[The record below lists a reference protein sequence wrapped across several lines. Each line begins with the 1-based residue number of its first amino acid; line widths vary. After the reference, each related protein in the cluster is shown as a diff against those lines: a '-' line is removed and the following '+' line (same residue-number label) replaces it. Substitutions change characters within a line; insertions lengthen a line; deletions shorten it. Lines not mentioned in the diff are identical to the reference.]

1 MGIILPCYKNIND
14 QNLDKKEGIIYIN
27 NQKLKE
33 KNTIDLELINKINE
47 DIKIEKIEKEEKKI
61 EDLKIKDK
69 KQPSAISTAM
79 VSKKNSSKNIIKIN
93 EKPKEEKYIDNEIIM
108 NNEELNVQVE
118 KIQRAFREK
127 IKRKMLESTEKIDSA
142 QYLNLETSNNEITE
156 KKFSETYIEENFM
169 KTKSQME
176 KDIKLM
182 NEYELLLPSY
192 SHNNKFNKTIIRRQK
207 NSQTISE
214 LTFHLIN
221 EISEISFLPKGNFIT
236 KKKKFKYF
244 GQYNLKGK
252 KQGFGIIKWEDGS
265 ILKANFEDS
274 KINGYA
280 LFYDSITNS
289 FFNGYYKDNCP
300 KGFGIYKKD
309 NVKIIGDSWFKNN
322 IKKIGMEIY
331 NDDNYYQGELDNS
344 IKNGIGLYR
353 WPDGTIYLGEWKN
366 NKMDGI
372 GLIKYSND
380 SIYIGE
386 YKNGLM
392 NGWGEFLWSD
402 FKYYCGNYLN
412 DFKDGFGI
420 FVWNFNYSNLNAYIG
435 FWENGKQN
443 GIGIQLSNG
452 KEKIGFFKDGRKNIS
467 LNGPWEIR
475 DYLKVE
481 QFKFQKFLEMD
492 YKFLVKFVHNLKNNE
507 ILKENSVMFH

>member
-156 KKFSETYIEENFM
+156 KKFSETYLEENFM

-176 KDIKLM
+176 KDIKLI

-236 KKKKFKYF
+236 KKKKFK
-244 GQYNLKGK
+244 
-252 KQGFGIIKWEDGS
+252 
-265 ILKANFEDS
+265 
-274 KINGYA
+274 
-280 LFYDSITNS
+280 
-289 FFNGYYKDNCP
+289 
-300 KGFGIYKKD
+300 
-309 NVKIIGDSWFKNN
+309 
-322 IKKIGMEIY
+322 
-331 NDDNYYQGELDNS
+331 
-344 IKNGIGLYR
+344 
-353 WPDGTIYLGEWKN
+353 
-366 NKMDGI
+366 
-372 GLIKYSND
+372 
-380 SIYIGE
+380 
-386 YKNGLM
+386 
-392 NGWGEFLWSD
+392 
-402 FKYYCGNYLN
+402 
-412 DFKDGFGI
+412 
-420 FVWNFNYSNLNAYIG
+420 
-435 FWENGKQN
+435 
-443 GIGIQLSNG
+443 
-452 KEKIGFFKDGRKNIS
+452 
-467 LNGPWEIR
+467 
-475 DYLKVE
+475 
-481 QFKFQKFLEMD
+481 
-492 YKFLVKFVHNLKNNE
+492 
-507 ILKENSVMFH
+507 